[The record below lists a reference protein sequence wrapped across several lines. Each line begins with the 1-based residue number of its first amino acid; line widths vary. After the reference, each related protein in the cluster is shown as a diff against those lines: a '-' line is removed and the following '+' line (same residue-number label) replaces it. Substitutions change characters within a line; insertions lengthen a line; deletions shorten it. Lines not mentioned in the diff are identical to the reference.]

1 MRKSCMSAPPAKAV
15 KPRVGSLHHPATS
28 LLPWPVA
35 LRMRFFSALFDV
47 GQVVTLLHR
56 LLGGCSLVTRIGVE
70 IDFLVES
77 ERAGLLRS
85 AAALVVP

>member
-1 MRKSCMSAPPAKAV
+1 
-15 KPRVGSLHHPATS
+15 
-28 LLPWPVA
+28 
-35 LRMRFFSALFDV
+35 MRFFSALFDV